1 EDGVVMPDGARTAYE
16 RWAEAGWAALPC
28 PEEFGGQNLP
38 TLISTVCNE
47 IWHSANMAFALG
59 PLLTQGAVDALHAK
73 GDDFMKS
80 VILPKLVS
88 GEWMGTMNLTEPT
101 AGSDLN
107 LLCTKA
113 EPQGDGTY
121 KITGT
126 KIYISYGDHDLT
138 ENIVHLVLARLP
150 DAPKGTRG
158 ISIFLVPKFHVNA
171 DGSLGARNDVYC
183 TGVEEK
189 LGIHASPTCTMT
201 FGDNGGAVG
210 HLIGEENKGLQIM
223 FIMMNAARL
232 GVAGEGVASAERAYQ
247 LSLAYAN
254 DRVQGSDVRD
264 PDGGAV
270 AIVHHP
276 DVQRML
282 LRMKSLTEAARA
294 ISYATAGAMDV
305 SRRASDAAEREE
317 GARLTALLTPV
328 AKAFGT
334 DIGVEVSSLGIQVH
348 GGMGYV
354 EDAGAA
360 QIFRDA
366 RIPPIYEGTNGIQ
379 AIDLVTRKLP
389 EDDGRH
395 VARYIASLRETAD
408 AVAASNAPA
417 FGKTAENLRNAVDAL
432 ETATTHLLETL
443 PGEPAAAL
451 AGATPYLR
459 LFGLA
464 AGGAYLARGALNAR
478 TTDAHDSEATTALC
492 RFFAANLIG
501 ETASLAR
508 VVTSGARA
516 LEAAA
521 EKLLVA

>member
-1 EDGVVMPDGARTAYE
+1 
-16 RWAEAGWAALPC
+16 
-28 PEEFGGQNLP
+28 
-38 TLISTVCNE
+38 
-47 IWHSANMAFALG
+47 MAFALG

-88 GEWMGTMNLTEPT
+88 GEWMGTMNLTEPA

-107 LLCTKA
+107 LLRTKA

-126 KIYISYGDHDLT
+126 KIYISYGDHNLT

-150 DAPKGTRG
+150 DAPEGTRG

-171 DGSLGARNDVYC
+171 DGSLGDRNDVYC

-201 FGDNGGAVG
+201 FGDNGGATG

-247 LSLAYAN
+247 LARAYAN

-270 AIVHHP
+270 TIVHHP

-282 LRMKSLTEAARA
+282 LRMKALTEAARA

-305 SRRASDAAEREE
+305 SRRASEAADREE
-317 GARLTALLTPV
+317 GARLSALLTPV

-389 EDDGRH
+389 GDKGQH
-395 VARYIASLRETAD
+395 VARYIADLRETVD
-408 AVAASNAPA
+408 AVAASNAPE
-417 FGKTAENLRNAVDAL
+417 FGATAENLRDAIDAL
-432 ETATTHLLETL
+432 DTATTYLLETL
-443 PGEPAAAL
+443 PSHPAAAL

-464 AGGAYLARGALNAR
+464 AGGTYLARGALNAR
-478 TTDAHDSEATTALC
+478 SSDAHDMDAATVLC
-492 RFFAANLIG
+492 RFFAENLIG

-508 VVTSGARA
+508 VVTTGAPA

-521 EKLLVA
+521 DKLLVA